1 MQFIMGSQI
10 TKQGEVSIL
19 MAKGDTKAV
28 NRTGHGE

>member
-1 MQFIMGSQI
+1 MGSQI